1 MFRETDMR
9 KVNIVAMATMVLAI
23 ATIVTDLVRASA
35 NIDSSKAP
43 AVQVQTA
50 GGPNT
55 SHFDPI

>member
-1 MFRETDMR
+1 MR